1 MTPGPVA
8 HPLARILTDA
18 SRGAYPPADGAWQRL
33 PPWRPGV
40 EGIVALTGHAYLA
53 VGDDVADGVL
63 EALPIDGF
71 GGAHDPR
78 VILTLCG
85 DGWMDSLDVLVAGS
99 GIPAAEPLVA
109 RPDLADHPRV
119 RYAAALRDDV
129 IPYSIATGLEREA
142 GVVIVSRGIGG
153 LREVSVEVTQRFTGL
168 GRRLLSAA
176 RGLWPED
183 EIAVAAVAPGNAA
196 SLRAFLAAGFAPIGS
211 VQVYR
216 PVRGPQ

>member
-1 MTPGPVA
+1 MTGP
-8 HPLARILTDA
+8 HPLGQVLTDA
-18 SRGAYPPADGAWQRL
+18 ARGSYPSSDGSWDRL
-33 PPWRPGV
+33 RPWRQGV
-40 EGIVALTGHAYLA
+40 EGIVALTGHAFLA
-53 VGDDVADGVL
+53 VGEDVSDELLAS
-63 EALPIDGF
+63 LPIDGF

-78 VILTLCG
+78 VILTLSG
-85 DGWMDSLDVLVAGS
+85 GGWMDSLDVLVASFGA
-99 GIPAAEPLVA
+99 PDVETLCA

-119 RYAAALRDDV
+119 QYAAALRDDV
-129 IPYSIATGLEREA
+129 MPYSVVDGPERDA

-153 LREVSVEVTQRFTGL
+153 LREVSVEVTERFSGL

-176 RGLWPED
+176 RGLWPSD

-216 PVRGPQ
+216 PARDAQ